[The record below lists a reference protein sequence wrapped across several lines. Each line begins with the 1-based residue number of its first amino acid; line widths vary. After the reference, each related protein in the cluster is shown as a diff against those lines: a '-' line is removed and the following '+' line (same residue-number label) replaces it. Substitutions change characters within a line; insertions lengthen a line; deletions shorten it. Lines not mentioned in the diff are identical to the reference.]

1 MSCCSTLDS
10 DKITSLLTVFVFEFT
25 ANFVVSPCPFCKL
38 QRGLGFFCFVNHFSY
53 GGVNANHNVT
63 GSLSLGEILRV
74 TLDCTRIAKD
84 FMMVGEFL
92 SNEGGTQTLASD
104 HDKNKKDHKHLRS
117 KRLKPVVDY
126 CQKQNDHKQRVFKH
140 KTKKTDRNRTITN
153 HKLRP
158 SEIQQ
163 VNMCFLRGLLR

>member
-10 DKITSLLTVFVFEFT
+10 DKITSLTVFVFEFT
-25 ANFVVSPCPFCKL
+25 ANFAVSRRPFCKL

-63 GSLSLGEILRV
+63 GSLSLGEILRM

-84 FMMVGEFL
+84 FMMVRFL

-104 HDKNKKDHKHLRS
+104 KNKKDHEHLRS

-126 CQKQNDHKQRVFKH
+126 CQKQNDHKQRIYKH
-140 KTKKTDRNRTITN
+140 KTKKRTEIVQSRITDYD
-153 HKLRP
+153 
-158 SEIQQ
+158 
-163 VNMCFLRGLLR
+163 LLNSSK

>member
-10 DKITSLLTVFVFEFT
+10 DKITSLTVFVFEFT
-25 ANFVVSPCPFCKL
+25 ANFAVSRCPFSKL

-63 GSLSLGEILRV
+63 GSLSLGEILRM

-84 FMMVGEFL
+84 FMMVSEFL

-104 HDKNKKDHKHLRS
+104 KNKKDHEHLRS

-126 CQKQNDHKQRVFKH
+126 CQKQNDHKQRIFKH

-153 HKLRP
+153 HRLRP
-158 SEIQQ
+158 SEFQQ